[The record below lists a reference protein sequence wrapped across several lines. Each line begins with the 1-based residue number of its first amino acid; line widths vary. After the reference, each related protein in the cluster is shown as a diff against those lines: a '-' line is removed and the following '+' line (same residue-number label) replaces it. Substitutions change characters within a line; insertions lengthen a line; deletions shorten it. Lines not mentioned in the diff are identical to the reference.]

1 MTSNRLCFFIGGI
14 RRASDEP
21 WGKVTF
27 RMTKS
32 FVGALALL
40 LAGSIVQAAPI
51 VGGLTT
57 LDINSGT
64 AAALAGLGLSIAP
77 IAPGT
82 FNPTTLVATFPIT
95 GGNTTTMIDHSG
107 GLALTM
113 GATTTDLENFIINLA
128 GAEADIVTGTVAVGS
143 LSFSGVQLF
152 DIGAGSVLTVDSQ
165 LAADLVAIYSIPN
178 LTGTDIGTASV
189 NAITTPEPTALAFL
203 GLGTLVA
210 GLARRR
216 K

>member
-1 MTSNRLCFFIGGI
+1 MKT
-14 RRASDEP
+14 A
-21 WGKVTF
+21 
-27 RMTKS
+27 
-32 FVGALALL
+32 VGAFALL
-40 LAGSIVQAAPI
+40 LVGSMVQAAPI

-57 LDINSGT
+57 LDFNSGT

-113 GATTTDLENFIINLA
+113 GSTTTYIENFIINLT
-128 GAEADIVTGTVAVGS
+128 GPDADIVTGTVAVGKT
-143 LSFSGVQLF
+143 SFSGVQLF
-152 DIGAGSVLTVDSQ
+152 DLGAGMVLTVDSQ

-178 LTGTDIGTASV
+178 LTGTDVGTASV
-189 NAITTPEPTALAFL
+189 NAITTPEPSTLALL
-203 GLGTLVA
+203 GLGTLAA
-210 GLARRR
+210 GFARRR